1 MVNCKLSNT
10 LKLMLKMNLPRDIK
24 KMKSSVRNSEW
35 RAMVNCKLS
44 NTLKLM
50 LKMNSLKVL
59 VRTRVLVKPLKLMAM
74 VNKKNTVMPNKLRN
88 SLKDLVRTRV
98 LVKPSEST
106 AMENKKN
113 SVMLKQKTNG
123 FLKMTIFSWLKPLE
137 KKLLSNLLVL
147 KVPLFQ
153 TNIDKREEITTQL
166 KEPKT

>member
-1 MVNCKLSNT
+1 
-10 LKLMLKMNLPRDIK
+10 
-24 KMKSSVRNSEW
+24 
-35 RAMVNCKLS
+35 MVNCKLS

-106 AMENKKN
+106 ATENKKN
-113 SVMLKQKTNG
+113 SAMLKQKTNG
-123 FLKMTIFSWLKPLE
+123 FLKMTIFS
-137 KKLLSNLLVL
+137 
-147 KVPLFQ
+147 
-153 TNIDKREEITTQL
+153 
-166 KEPKT
+166 

>member
-10 LKLMLKMNLPRDIK
+10 LKL
-24 KMKSSVRNSEW
+24 
-35 RAMVNCKLS
+35 
-44 NTLKLM
+44 T

-106 AMENKKN
+106 ATENKKN
-113 SVMLKQKTNG
+113 SAMLKQKTNG
-123 FLKMTIFSWLKPLE
+123 FLKMTIFS
-137 KKLLSNLLVL
+137 
-147 KVPLFQ
+147 
-153 TNIDKREEITTQL
+153 
-166 KEPKT
+166 

>member
-1 MVNCKLSNT
+1 
-10 LKLMLKMNLPRDIK
+10 
-24 KMKSSVRNSEW
+24 
-35 RAMVNCKLS
+35 MVNCKLS

-123 FLKMTIFSWLKPLE
+123 FLKMTIFS
-137 KKLLSNLLVL
+137 
-147 KVPLFQ
+147 
-153 TNIDKREEITTQL
+153 
-166 KEPKT
+166 